1 MRIAYPLLLCL
12 FATCSVARDRVADTP
27 PTAQSIKQLEY
38 QLEKI
43 LNDSHTAGLS
53 IAIVHRAYLEWVAGL
68 GKADV
73 ASNRAAGPETLFRIG
88 STSKG
93 LCLAVHPQARERGQA
108 LTGSTGSSGA
118 VGGTPRNRPERVRD
132 RPLRSNGADSD

>member
-1 MRIAYPLLLCL
+1 VTGLP
-12 FATCSVARDRVADTP
+12 T
-27 PTAQSIKQLEY
+27 PTAQSIKHLEC

-43 LNDSHTAGLS
+43 LNDSRTAGLS

-93 LCLAVHPQARERGQA
+93 FVSLSILKLVNEHRLSLAQLGAQGQ
-108 LTGSTGSSGA
+108 
-118 VGGTPRNRPERVRD
+118 
-132 RPLRSNGADSD
+132 